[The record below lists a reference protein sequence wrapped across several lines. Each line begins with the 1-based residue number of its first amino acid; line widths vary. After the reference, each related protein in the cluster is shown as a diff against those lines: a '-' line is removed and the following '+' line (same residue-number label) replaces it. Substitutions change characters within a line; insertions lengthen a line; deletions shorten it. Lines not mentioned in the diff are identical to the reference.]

1 MSKPKKK
8 PEGGWDPKRTF
19 SILVTSFNY
28 CGTYH
33 DGGIVSSLSLL
44 FQKLLLEYSNH
55 VHKTKEIPSKFSIQ
69 SPMPFIIQGAEYN
82 KSKRI
87 PFIVVERGNLT
98 PPKKLKTKNSKRVL
112 PLFSY
117 PSKNL
122 HHVSSLQI
130 RQTPPNFLLLS
141 PTFIDS
147 N

>member
-8 PEGGWDPKRTF
+8 KNPKGGWDPKRTF

-33 DGGIVSSLSLL
+33 EGGIVSSLSLL

-55 VHKTKEIPSKFSIQ
+55 VHKTKEIPFEFSIQ
-69 SPMPFIIQGAEYN
+69 SPMPFIIQGTKYN

-98 PPKKLKTKNSKRVL
+98 PPKN
-112 PLFSY
+112 
-117 PSKNL
+117 
-122 HHVSSLQI
+122 
-130 RQTPPNFLLLS
+130 
-141 PTFIDS
+141 
-147 N
+147 